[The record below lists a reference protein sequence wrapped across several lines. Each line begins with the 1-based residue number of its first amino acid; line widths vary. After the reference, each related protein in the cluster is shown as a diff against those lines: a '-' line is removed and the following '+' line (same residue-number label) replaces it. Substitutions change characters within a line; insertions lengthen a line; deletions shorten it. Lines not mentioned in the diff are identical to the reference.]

1 MKIQWT
7 KYKKDVRGRD
17 PLGVQAIGIHLYSL
31 LVPGITNV
39 TDRLRYYSFY
49 PWLLKMIEQEGGSA
63 DDFLVYLRRG
73 EFLFG
78 LISHVYDNEV
88 QSRSAHVVGTM
99 VMGKAVSELA
109 DKGSISLSKYTDVDS
124 NLEYRYFKN
133 PLGGLGQYYLGPLGE
148 LGILSREDK
157 KFLLYPRGQS
167 LAQAFEPGSSRET
180 FWKCV
185 QTDKLSSQSLLEL
198 QNFFPASLLV
208 SNSKEYELL
217 KEYLFAEDS
226 PEVQEGDRT
235 YRRRDTL
242 RLLLLLLQEVQ
253 SEYVDWWEPLNIL
266 FYGLNS
272 KGKKFTE
279 PAELKD
285 VADLWR
291 YYLKHEHF
299 SIGLSALS
307 VCLQGLIQKQNI
319 PERAIASVC
328 WEKFIKQTPMQGLP
342 KQLIDC
348 YKLIKKNPSFETF
361 LDFLKMNYSRKSPWD
376 DNALSE
382 YSLWKVIRRREPDFE
397 DLLGAGV
404 ILILMQVIN
413 DQFSPEKI
421 IGQHY
426 FERLTGLYP
435 VNLRLLEKDVSSRWN
450 KLSLKEVIADIIRR
464 YVIQRHLEVATMK
477 HFSHGLS
484 TFRFVREQGM
494 LLPTGLEIDYIV
506 GTSPRLNQ
514 SLQYLADLGF
524 VAEEKQGFKRGDAK
538 RVQAV
543 LVGLNH
549 GS

>member
-17 PLGVQAIGIHLYSL
+17 PLGVQAIGIHLYAL

-39 TDRLRYYSFY
+39 TDRFRYYSFY
-49 PWLLKMIEQEGGSA
+49 PWLLKMIEQEGGT
-63 DDFLVYLRRG
+63 DDFLLYLRRG

-78 LISHVYDNEV
+78 LISHVHDNEV

-99 VMGKAVSELA
+99 VMGKAVSELES
-109 DKGSISLSKYTDVDS
+109 KGSISLSKYTNVDS
-124 NLEYRYFKN
+124 DLEYRYFKN

-157 KFLLYPRGQS
+157 KFSLYPRGQS
-167 LAQAFEPGSSRET
+167 LAQAFEPGSCRET

-185 QTDKLSSQSLLEL
+185 QTDKLSFKALLEL
-198 QNFFPASLLV
+198 RKFFPASLLEPG
-208 SNSKEYELL
+208 SKEYELL
-217 KEYLFAEDS
+217 KDYLFSEDS

-253 SEYVDWWEPLNIL
+253 GEYVDWWEPLNIL

-272 KGKKFTE
+272 KGKKFAE
-279 PAELKD
+279 PAELKE

-299 SIGLSALS
+299 SIGLSTIS
-307 VCLQGLIQKQNI
+307 VCLQELIQKQSI
-319 PERAIASVC
+319 PERSIASVC
-328 WEKFIKQTPMQGLP
+328 WEKFIKKTPTPGLP
-342 KQLIDC
+342 KQLIEC
-348 YKLIKKNPSFETF
+348 YKLMKKNPSFETF
-361 LDFLKMNYSRKSPWD
+361 LDVLKTSYSRKTPWD
-376 DNALSE
+376 DDSLSE
-382 YSLWKVIRRREPDFE
+382 YSLWKVIRQREPAFE
-397 DLLGAGV
+397 DLLGVGV

-421 IGQHY
+421 IGQQH
-426 FERLTGLYP
+426 FERLIGSYP

-450 KLSLKEVIADIIRR
+450 KLSLQEVISDIIRR
-464 YVIQRHLEVATMK
+464 YVVQRHLEVATMK

-494 LLPTGLEIDYIV
+494 LLPTGLEIDYIA

-524 VAEEKQGFKRGDAK
+524 VVETKQGFKRGDSK
-538 RVQAV
+538 RMQAV
-543 LVGLNH
+543 LGELKH